1 MKKIFITGSKQCG
14 TNFLLLLFTL
24 LNFDTGFDKNDCKI
38 IAYDNNTS
46 ETELPYDEEH
56 YILKNS
62 LFIHQ
67 VNDIKEHCKIKYFII
82 PFRELLVHKDTIG
95 QMDDVNLYDIYSN
108 KSELVNLVDN
118 DISNRDHIDTDNKNE
133 RVEAEIQD
141 SEDMIEF
148 DKIINYRNYIV
159 NVITNLQQD
168 KIPTLYLDYEGMMNN
183 PEYLYLRLNP
193 ILSEKNIK
201 FNQFLKAYY
210 RCCYHFKS
218 KPDWYDWSMKWI
230 SSFY

>member
-1 MKKIFITGSKQCG
+1 MEKIFITGSKQCG

-24 LNFDTGFDKNDCKI
+24 LNFDTGFDKNNCKI

-56 YILKNS
+56 FVLKNS
-62 LFIHQ
+62 LFMYQI
-67 VNDIKEHCKIKYFII
+67 NDIKEHCKIKYFII
-82 PFRELLVHKDTIG
+82 PFRELLVHKNTIG
-95 QMDDVNLYDIYSN
+95 EMDDVNLHDIYSN
-108 KSELVNLVDN
+108 KSELANLDDN
-118 DISNRDHIDTDNKNE
+118 DINSNDIDTDNKNE
-133 RVEAEIQD
+133 NMKLENQD
-141 SEDMIEF
+141 SEDLIEF
-148 DKIINYRNYIV
+148 DNIINYRNYIV
-159 NVITNLQQD
+159 NVITNLQSD
-168 KIPTLYLDYEGMMNN
+168 NIPTLYLDYEGMMNN

-193 ILSEKNIK
+193 ILSEKNIE

-230 SSFY
+230 SSFS